1 MFKMFSHVYM
11 RRFCIQSS
19 ITKVLSSFFPID
31 KVTSHICLLWPIL
44 MVFYIRLRVSCAEQQ
59 NISIELEWYIWER
72 EAQALTYIDERS
84 SHSATEKYR
93 KKEKKTRET
102 SHQSSLIPYS
112 IVLFHAC
119 IYDQWLLVHLPR
131 DILGRCEVI
140 ITFFASFSL
149 IVRLQPIEI
158 NSLTRINFDSTWC
171 DLFLIKDRQNFF
183 SFQNHS

>member
-1 MFKMFSHVYM
+1 VSSIKEPVGVIMFKMFSHVYM

-93 KKEKKTRET
+93 KKEKKNQRNFSSKFVDSVQYSSISCMHIWSMTT
-102 SHQSSLIPYS
+102 STSP
-112 IVLFHAC
+112 
-119 IYDQWLLVHLPR
+119 
-131 DILGRCEVI
+131 
-140 ITFFASFSL
+140 
-149 IVRLQPIEI
+149 
-158 NSLTRINFDSTWC
+158 
-171 DLFLIKDRQNFF
+171 
-183 SFQNHS
+183 